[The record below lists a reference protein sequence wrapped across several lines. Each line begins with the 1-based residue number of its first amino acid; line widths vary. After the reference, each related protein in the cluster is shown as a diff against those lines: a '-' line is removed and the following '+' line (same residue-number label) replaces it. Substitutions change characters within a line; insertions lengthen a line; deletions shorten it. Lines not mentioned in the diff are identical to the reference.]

1 MKSNVFLLLSLLV
14 FLNCNSLFGVE
25 YLVTDTNGTQLGGS
39 TSNQLDLGHNPVPQT
54 IQVWMTYS
62 AAEQTTANSAGGLFS
77 GGVLLNYANPRIA
90 LTPLGAGSFTNPNSI
105 WSLQQ
110 TLWAAGSTGTANYPQ
125 YYQASFNRGTNSGLT
140 LDGTLKILV
149 AEFVVSPGDAI
160 NSTGTTVS
168 LTVPGTALF
177 KYGSSSSNT
186 AFSTQ
191 PSTYN
196 FTVVPEPSTYVFV
209 SLATG
214 VLSFMG
220 YRRRPATNNGLL
232 NGQWFRFWTL

>member
-1 MKSNVFLLLSLLV
+1 MKSIGCQLLSLLLL
-14 FLNCNSLFGVE
+14 LNCNSLLGVE

-62 AAEQTTANSAGGLFS
+62 AAEQTTANTAGGLFA

-90 LTPLGAGSFTNPNSI
+90 LTPLGTSSFTNPNSI
-105 WSLQQ
+105 WAVSQSL
-110 TLWAAGSTGTANYPQ
+110 WVAGSTGTANYPQ
-125 YYQASFNRGTNSGLT
+125 YYQTTFNRGQNQGLT

-160 NSTGTTVS
+160 NPSGTTVS
-168 LTVPGTALF
+168 LTVPGSAKF
-177 KYGSSSSNT
+177 KYGTPSLT
-186 AFSTQ
+186 TQFAVQ
-191 PSTYN
+191 PSLYS
-196 FTVVPEPSTYVFV
+196 FTVVPEPSTYVFA

-214 VLSFMG
+214 VLSFLG
-220 YRRRPATNNGLL
+220 YRRRPTIKSGLL
-232 NGQWFRFWTL
+232 NR